1 MKILVVDRSRVF
13 RALWSRMVLAA
24 GHKPIMA
31 SSGAEGLARIEE
43 NDLELVCASITLPD
57 MSGVEFC
64 RRARARAAGHDLPL
78 ILLTT
83 QHDHDIRRQA
93 FEAGATDLHDKTNI
107 RDLFHQAARYGR
119 PVEHAHEGNV
129 LYVEDSPTVARV
141 MIRILEGMGLE
152 VAHFRSADEALQAFD
167 RGTWDLV
174 LSDILVEGEIS
185 GMGLVSRLRQQ
196 FPDKTSLP
204 IVAMSGLDDQNR
216 RAELFRLGVND
227 FVTKPVLEDEVRAR
241 IGNLLA
247 NKRLFEEVQDQRQK
261 LYDMAMIDPLTGL
274 RNRNVL
280 AECAARFFAEANQ
293 NDIPLSLILLDIDH
307 FKQIN
312 DTHGHLIGDEV
323 LVGVGELLRTTGHE
337 SDVALRFGG
346 EEFLL
351 VLPEC
356 DLFDAHTRAEELRQQ
371 LRELEPAGLTITASF
386 GVTSRPAGRE
396 VSMNDLFRVAD
407 QAVYQAKGEGRD
419 RVVSRT
425 LDGPG
430 KTDLPDTPPDS
441 APGDGQA
448 SPQPVS

>member
-31 SSGAEGLARIEE
+31 STGAEGLARIEE

-64 RRARARAAGHDLPL
+64 RQVRAKPAGHDLPL
-78 ILLTT
+78 ILLTST
-83 QHDHDIRRQA
+83 QDHDMRREA
-93 FEAGATDLHDKTNI
+93 FEAGATDVHDKTNI
-107 RDLFHQAARYGR
+107 RDLFHQAAHYGR
-119 PVEHAHEGNV
+119 PVEHAHEGRL

-141 MIRILEGMGLE
+141 MIRILEGMGL
-152 VAHFRSADEALQAFD
+152 
-167 RGTWDLV
+167 
-174 LSDILVEGEIS
+174 
-185 GMGLVSRLRQQ
+185 VSRLRQQ
-196 FPDKTSLP
+196 FPDKTSMP

-247 NKRLFEEVQDQRQK
+247 NKRLFEEVQSQRKK
-261 LYDMAMIDPLTGL
+261 LYDLAMIDPLTGL

-280 AECAARFFAEANQ
+280 AECAERFFNQANQ
-293 NDIPLSLILLDIDH
+293 EDMALSLILLDIDH

-312 DTHGHLIGDEV
+312 DSHGHLVGDEV
-323 LVGVGELLRTTGHE
+323 LVGVGELLRTTGRE
-337 SDVALRFGG
+337 QDVALRFGG

-351 VLPEC
+351 ILPEC

-371 LRELEPAGLTITASF
+371 LRELQPAGLTITGSF
-386 GVTSRPAGRE
+386 GVTSRPSGSE
-396 VSMNDLFRVAD
+396 VGMNDLFRVAD
-407 QAVYQAKGEGRD
+407 QAVYQAKSEGRD
-419 RVVSRT
+419 RVVSQT
-425 LDGPG
+425 LNSNADRNGQDAPPG
-430 KTDLPDTPPDS
+430 SGQP
-441 APGDGQA
+441 APEPMG
-448 SPQPVS
+448 

>member
-31 SSGAEGLARIEE
+31 SSGAEGLARIAE

-57 MSGVEFC
+57 MSGTEFC
-64 RRARARAAGHDLPL
+64 RQVRAQASGHDLPL

-83 QHDHDIRRQA
+83 QQDHEIRREA
-93 FEAGATDLHDKTNI
+93 FEAGATDVHDKTNI

-119 PVEHAHEGNV
+119 PVEHAHEGHV

-141 MIRILEGMGLE
+141 MTRILEGMGLE
-152 VAHFRSADEALQAFD
+152 VAHFRSAADALDAFD
-167 RGTWDLV
+167 QGNWDLV

-204 IVAMSGLDDQNR
+204 IVAMSGMDDQNR

-247 NKRLFEEVQDQRQK
+247 NKRLFEEVQSQRKK

-280 AECAARFFAEANQ
+280 AECAARFFTEANRA
-293 NDIPLSLILLDIDH
+293 DMPLSLILLDIDH
-307 FKQIN
+307 FKKIN
-312 DTHGHLIGDEV
+312 DTHGHLLGDEV
-323 LVGVGELLRTTGHE
+323 LVGVGELLRTTGRE

-371 LRELEPAGLTITASF
+371 LRELRPAGLTITASF
-386 GVTSRPAGRE
+386 GVTSRPSGRD

-407 QAVYQAKGEGRD
+407 QAVYQAKNEGRD
-419 RVVSRT
+419 RVVSRA
-425 LDGPG
+425 LDDATAP
-430 KTDLPDTPPDS
+430 TPAQDDTP
-441 APGDGQA
+441 AENPGT
-448 SPQPVS
+448 SVQPAG